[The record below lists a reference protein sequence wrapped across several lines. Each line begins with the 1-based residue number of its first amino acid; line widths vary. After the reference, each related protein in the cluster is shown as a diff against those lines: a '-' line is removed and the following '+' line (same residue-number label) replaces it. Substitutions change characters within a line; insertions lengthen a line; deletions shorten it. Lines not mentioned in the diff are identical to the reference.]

1 MRTYPEGNRFLVYR
15 YNHSATAPV
24 DNLSKKYAICL
35 YDLLLGATKKNKPT
49 PAGFE
54 PALYFFVRTR
64 TLLLV
69 VNETYPEGNRFLVY
83 RYNHSATAPDL
94 EILLKV
100 MLNNE
105 TIMQD
110 SNVCEP

>member
-1 MRTYPEGNRFLVYR
+1 MQYVCMIYFHERGKKIYR
-15 YNHSATAPV
+15 RRQDS
-24 DNLSKKYAICL
+24 NLRS
-35 YDLLLGATKKNKPT
+35 N
-49 PAGFE
+49 
-54 PALYFFVRTR
+54 FFVRTR

-94 EILLKV
+94 EILLKI